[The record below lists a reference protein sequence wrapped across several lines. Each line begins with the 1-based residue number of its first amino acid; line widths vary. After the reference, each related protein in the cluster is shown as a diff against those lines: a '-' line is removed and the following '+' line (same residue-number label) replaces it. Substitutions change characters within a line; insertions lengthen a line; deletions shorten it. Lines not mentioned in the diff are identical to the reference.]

1 MDLRDKESI
10 RIKCGKKHFEALG
23 QDVAFDVIRTF
34 KEFKQKH
41 S

>member
-10 RIKCGKKHFEALG
+10 KIRCGKKHFEALG
-23 QDVAFDVIRTF
+23 IDVKFDVATKFKGF
-34 KEFKQKH
+34 KEKH